1 MTPTTSE
8 QSDFAA
14 GLQPWLDKLQQN
26 PRAAV
31 EELWAGSIERHP
43 YARSS
48 LSEFIQAVVPMEPA
62 WTDRLDEGIRAWLV
76 ARRQDELA
84 KRKIFGLNSY
94 VMDLCEALA
103 VVHLMK
109 LRRSAF
115 YLRDQRK
122 AFERWLVPLVLGE
135 ARDPLLEFWRLLALC
150 QVDSN
155 LIALWVNFVR
165 YSGDNSS
172 FRWPSRYL
180 TLGLRGLRAMPNQQ
194 DDRFNLCALL
204 AALAWRASDQ
214 FQVEGRQELATKEFS
229 QLWGQIRTLYPRDP
243 TFWQALQTEV
253 LSALALDKSAKRLL
267 EQGLIGNANPLG
279 RDRHAKSGAVRLV
292 EPRKAL
298 FDQAKLAIAQ
308 FSPRQ
313 SYTALQAVLDDRLD
327 FAKAVGDSYYFI
339 RTLSN
344 LGTLWLTAASLAEAD
359 LIAKLEQFAR
369 DGLDLEPANPYVWML
384 WVRCLR
390 KTQRFDVAELV
401 LWDMRRRFPDNAPC
415 RVELAGLLMYG
426 AIKRFP
432 EAEALLSEA
441 VSAAPDDK
449 HNRLELARLYMYGPD
464 KRFAQAE
471 ALLRSIAASYQDDEP
486 CRIELSHLLVHQLRI
501 DESIA
506 LLGQFAKD
514 GFDSELV
521 RIKQY
526 WLRTPSILEKEFGI
540 AWERG
545 EREFS
550 TNVLNNSNFG
560 SSIVE
565 ISEPL
570 SAQDFEM
577 ADLERAVFSIGVD
590 IHGGQRAQPLNPA
603 MKLLENY
610 CLRADGPADLAQS
623 HWCWLGLVHKID
635 SFEDK
640 STLSE
645 LRILFPGSYVA
656 QVTALWLSESPTDND
671 WNSLN
676 SRFYT
681 RHHATLFLRLMWY
694 LWHGQAMPK
703 KILQDFRR
711 WQDSIP
717 QLGGADA
724 KENNDTR
731 LARFLGGQLER
742 HSQAL
747 SAGVRGSIVVA
758 NICHSLAASF
768 AE

>member
-1 MTPTTSE
+1 MTTAFVCQILSMGPGKIGWCNSAAPPL
-8 QSDFAA
+8 FA
-14 GLQPWLDKLQQN
+14 Q
-26 PRAAV
+26 
-31 EELWAGSIERHP
+31 
-43 YARSS
+43 
-48 LSEFIQAVVPMEPA
+48 VP
-62 WTDRLDEGIRAWLV
+62 
-76 ARRQDELA
+76 
-84 KRKIFGLNSY
+84 S
-94 VMDLCEALA
+94 
-103 VVHLMK
+103 
-109 LRRSAF
+109 
-115 YLRDQRK
+115 
-122 AFERWLVPLVLGE
+122 PLVLGE

-150 QVDSN
+150 QVDSS
-155 LIALWVNFVR
+155 LIALWVQFLR
-165 YSGDNSS
+165 YSGDSSS
-172 FRWPSRYL
+172 FHWPSRYL

-194 DDRFNLCALL
+194 DDRFNLGALL

-214 FQVEGRQELATKEFS
+214 FQVEGRQEAATKEFS
-229 QLWGQIRTLYPRDP
+229 QLWDQIRTLYPRDP
-243 TFWQALQTEV
+243 TFWQALQAEV
-253 LSALALDKSAKRLL
+253 LSALVLDLSAKRLL

-308 FSPRQ
+308 FAARQ

-327 FAKAVGDSYYFI
+327 FARAVGDSYYFI

-344 LGTLWLTAASLAEAD
+344 LGTRWLTTASLAEAD
-359 LIAKLEQFAR
+359 LIAKLEQFTR

-384 WVRCLR
+384 WVTCLR

-449 HNRLELARLYMYGPD
+449 HNRLELARLYMYGAD

-471 ALLRSIAASYQDDEP
+471 ALLRSIAASYHDDEP
-486 CRIELSHLLVHQLRI
+486 CRIELSHLLVHQRRI
-501 DESIA
+501 DEAIA

-521 RIKQY
+521 RTRQN

-545 EREFS
+545 EQELS
-550 TNVLNNSNFG
+550 TNALNNSNFG
-560 SSIVE
+560 STNVE
-565 ISEPL
+565 SSEPL
-570 SAQDFEM
+570 PAQDFEI
-577 ADLERAVFSIGVD
+577 ADLERTVFSIGVD
-590 IHGGQRAQPLNPA
+590 IHGSQRAQAFSPA
-603 MKLLENY
+603 MKVLEGY

-635 SFEDK
+635 SFERESK
-640 STLSE
+640 LSE

-717 QLGGADA
+717 QLGGVDA

-747 SAGVRGSIVVA
+747 STDVQGSIVVV
-758 NICHSLAASF
+758 NICQSLAASF